1 MHAHIGSPND
11 AVPFEI
17 PQQCQLA
24 AALAHA
30 RALDKATLCA
40 DRGAW
45 SHRSGA
51 RYCPVA
57 GTRAR
62 GRVQHARDGAVDAGL
77 LARNAGPGPL
87 YLYIYRYIYSYVRV
101 RIPSGPSSSSVKP
114 NTAIDQL
121 QVQRHHKSTPGP
133 FTAHVHAST
142 IFCVAATCI
151 QLSS

>member
-1 MHAHIGSPND
+1 MP
-11 AVPFEI
+11 
-17 PQQCQLA
+17 

-77 LARNAGPGPL
+77 LARK
-87 YLYIYRYIYSYVRV
+87 YIYSYVRV

-121 QVQRHHKSTPGP
+121 QVQRHH
-133 FTAHVHAST
+133 
-142 IFCVAATCI
+142 
-151 QLSS
+151 